1 MMAALIKLAS
11 DAGASAPELVFYRSA
26 FALAPIL
33 LWILW
38 SRRFNA
44 WRTRRP
50 MAHIGR
56 GMIGLASMFLSFGAL
71 TLLPLAEAVTLSFV
85 APLFAVALSALL
97 LGEPVGRHRW
107 GAVAIGLLGVVIV
120 MQPAG
125 SGLHPVGL
133 VLAITGALSVAAAT
147 IAIRQI
153 GRTEGAETTALWF
166 TIFSMLPAR
175 SSCPS
180 SRRGMPGWVWAILVA
195 LGVFGGI
202 GQLLM
207 TASLRVAPVG
217 AVVPF
222 DYAHLIWAVLLGW
235 LLWDTHPGATTWAG
249 AAIIVASGLYTIYRE
264 RKLGRDKPSRAA
276 RAAVGAPP
284 ISLRAMSPGDTRRVP
299 PGRGAFFPDRVELA
313 RDRLDP
319 RLHRLLVAILQIFG
333 RDVDDAARVDD
344 IIGGVEDAARL
355 DAVAVVASSPSDC
368 SRRPRRSA
376 R

>member
-1 MMAALIKLAS
+1 MNAAALPSPRQNILRGIALRLGATIAFGLMAALIKLAS

-26 FALAPIL
+26 CALAPIL

-38 SRRFNA
+38 TRRLNA

-50 MAHIGR
+50 SAHIGR
-56 GMIGLASMFLSFGAL
+56 GMIGLTSMFLSFGAL

-107 GAVAIGLLGVVIV
+107 GAVAIGLLGVVVV

-125 SGLHPVGL
+125 AGLNPIGL
-133 VLAITGALSVAAAT
+133 VLAISGALSVAAAT

-153 GRTEGAETTALWF
+153 GRTETAETTSLWF
-166 TIFSMLPAR
+166 TIFSALAGALTLPFFAQAH
-175 SSCPS
+175 S
-180 SRRGMPGWVWAILVA
+180 GWLWGVLAA

-235 LLWDTHPGATTWAG
+235 LLWDTHPGVTTWAG
-249 AAIIVASGLYTIYRE
+249 AAIIVASGLYTVYRE
-264 RKLGRDKPSRAA
+264 QKLGRDKP
-276 RAAVGAPP
+276 
-284 ISLRAMSPGDTRRVP
+284 
-299 PGRGAFFPDRVELA
+299 
-313 RDRLDP
+313 
-319 RLHRLLVAILQIFG
+319 
-333 RDVDDAARVDD
+333 
-344 IIGGVEDAARL
+344 
-355 DAVAVVASSPSDC
+355 
-368 SRRPRRSA
+368 RPEPL
-376 R
+376 